1 MVCTV
6 SKAEPSW
13 AKERS
18 TQCCEIQRLER
29 ELQSRWALRTDS
41 CRLARCVCPRRD
53 QSGGVGSD
61 LGECLR
67 GGNCLDGYHSPLVYR
82 RPQLDLWCRGAVI
95 GRSLAEK
102 MEGPRNR
109 RPVGL
114 RGGAACACAVETRS
128 DLQAGCRAVVVGPHG
143 GEGAV
148 YNRRS
153 VLTRTVMIFLA
164 APPERREIV
173 HDTGAGSLSARPGD
187 LGPGTDMAAKCW
199 PCE

>member
-6 SKAEPSW
+6 SKAESSW

-102 MEGPRNR
+102 MGVLEIDAQLACGEEQLVHARWEQGP
-109 RPVGL
+109 
-114 RGGAACACAVETRS
+114 T
-128 DLQAGCRAVVVGPHG
+128 CR
-143 GEGAV
+143 
-148 YNRRS
+148 
-153 VLTRTVMIFLA
+153 LDA
-164 APPERREIV
+164 APSLPDHTGKGCGIQQNVCPHTNRDDLSGCASREKGHCLRHWRRIAV
-173 HDTGAGSLSARPGD
+173 SPSG
-187 LGPGTDMAAKCW
+187 
-199 PCE
+199 